1 MTTNPE
7 RHLFEII
14 DRLEVAMLVTHG
26 EGGLH
31 ARPLHLVERDD
42 DGTLWFFTSLS
53 SGKIAEIRAN
63 PEVALTFQGEHRF
76 VSVSGVARIER
87 DPETAKRLFR
97 ESFRPWFP
105 DGPSDPEA
113 VGVGV
118 TPQSAEF
125 WDLAGVRG
133 VRYVFNAV
141 TAVAT
146 GRRAFDAPSADYHG
160 LVSFGP
166 DKEL

>member
-1 MTTNPE
+1 MTTNQE
-7 RHLFEII
+7 QHLFEII
-14 DRLEVAMLVTHG
+14 DQLKVAMLVTHG

-31 ARPLHLVERDD
+31 ARPLHLVERDE

-53 SGKIAEIRAN
+53 SGKIAEMNAN

-87 DPETAKRLFR
+87 DPETLRRLFR

-105 DGPSDPEA
+105 DGAADPEA
-113 VGVGV
+113 AGVGI
-118 TPQSAEF
+118 TPHSAEF

-146 GRRAFDAPSADYHG
+146 GRRAADAPSADYHG
-160 LVSFGP
+160 LVSFDP
-166 DKEL
+166 DKV

>member
-1 MTTNPE
+1 MTTNDRE

-14 DRLEVAMLVTHG
+14 DRLKVAMLVTHG
-26 EGGLH
+26 RAGLH
-31 ARPLHLVERDD
+31 ARPLHLVERDE

-53 SGKIAEIRAN
+53 SAKVTEIAAN

-76 VSVSGVARIER
+76 VSVSGVARVKR
-87 DPETAKRLFR
+87 DPETVRRLFR

-105 DGPSDPEA
+105 DGASDPEA
-113 VGVGV
+113 AGVGV
-118 TPQSAEF
+118 VPHSAEF

-146 GRRAFDAPSADYHG
+146 GRRASDAPSADYHG
-160 LVSFGP
+160 LVDFEP
-166 DKEL
+166 DKP